1 VLASFYTKL
10 KGLLSRLVA
19 DPQRAIFVLSVAE
32 KLILHYSSREEDLSK
47 LGSAILQGRPAYVII
62 PLSRLIASKMAGR
75 LEQGSA

>member
-32 KLILHYSSREEDLSK
+32 KLILHYSSREEDLS
-47 LGSAILQGRPAYVII
+47 RPAYVII